1 MSYTSNPT
9 LFGWDWNPK
18 NPTRSGGVKG
28 FLANKPPPKSQLKH
42 VRLKVGIR
50 WNEFTIQSGDGEH
63 AQNTCRTRGLIV
75 HSGILLAGA
84 SHHQWIFQI
93 PVKGGR

>member
-1 MSYTSNPT
+1 MSYGRDYTSNPT

-18 NPTRSGGVKG
+18 NPTFSIGRGGSG

-42 VRLKVGIR
+42 VRLKVGIP

-63 AQNTCRTRGLIV
+63 AQNT
-75 HSGILLAGA
+75 
-84 SHHQWIFQI
+84 FQAQE
-93 PVKGGR
+93 V